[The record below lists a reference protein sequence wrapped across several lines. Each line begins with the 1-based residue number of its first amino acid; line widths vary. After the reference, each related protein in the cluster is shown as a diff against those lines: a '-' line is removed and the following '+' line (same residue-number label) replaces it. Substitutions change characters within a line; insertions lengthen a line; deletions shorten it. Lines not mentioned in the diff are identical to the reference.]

1 MSYGRDPDIPWS
13 GIVVV
18 AMIIAIIFF
27 CAGIVGSN
35 DPDKERSEE
44 EVSLLQSDND
54 GDGYCAHEKS
64 CAAEGVKIGDCDD
77 TDPEIHP
84 GVVEG
89 PTGTDPFFGD
99 GKDNDCDGT
108 IDEGALDVDNDG
120 DGYCAYQMRC
130 LGEAKPGDCDDTNPQ
145 IHPGAPEVR
154 VTSDAPAGLGQ
165 DNDCDG
171 IIDNGTLFY
180 DDDGDGFCEKECSD
194 GVGKSGDCDDTDASI
209 YPDAPE
215 GERME
220 EGLLGDGKD
229 NNCDGVIDEGS
240 YNADHDGDG
249 FCAFE
254 TCAGEAKPG
263 DCDDQNP
270 LVYQGA
276 PEWLDGFDNDCEG
289 LTQMLLIV
297 L

>member
-64 CAAEGVKIGDCDD
+64 CAAEGVKI
-77 TDPEIHP
+77 
-84 GVVEG
+84 
-89 PTGTDPFFGD
+89 
-99 GKDNDCDGT
+99 
-108 IDEGALDVDNDG
+108 
-120 DGYCAYQMRC
+120 
-130 LGEAKPGDCDDTNPQ
+130 GDCDDTNPQ